1 MSRLTL
7 RLPESLHQQLSDL
20 AKSEGVSLN
29 QYIVYILTRQVAAN
43 YTVQANSESSVQE
56 QRESFANLL
65 KSLGEANPLEV
76 QETLAQ
82 RELVD
87 PECKLTSDIFE
98 RVKNKIQS
106 LS

>member
-43 YTVQANSESSVQE
+43 YTVANSESSVQE

-76 QETLAQ
+76 KETLAE

-87 PECKLTSDIFE
+87 PKCKLTSDIFE

>member
-29 QYIVYILTRQVAAN
+29 QYIVYILTRQAASS
-43 YTVQANSESSVQE
+43 YTMQTHSESSLE
-56 QRESFANLL
+56 KQRESFADLL
-65 KSLGEANPLEV
+65 KSLGEANPIQVEKA
-76 QETLAQ
+76 LAQ
-82 RELVD
+82 REVVD
-87 PECKLTSDIFE
+87 PEAELTSDIFK
-98 RVKNKIQS
+98 RMQDKIHS